1 MKNHSLLLISVAA
14 SALLFCASGAYAA
27 DAKAPAEAPK
37 ASAPGHEHV
46 SKADIAAKRKAAAA
60 IKLVDINS
68 AKRDELKTLP
78 GIGDAEADKIIAGR
92 PYATKAHLISKNV
105 IPDGVYAG
113 IRQQVIAKQPFADA
127 AKNAA
132 LYDKK
137 K

>member
-1 MKNHSLLLISVAA
+1 MKKYSLFTSVAV
-14 SALLFCASGAYAA
+14 SAFLLAGHCAFAA

-37 ASAPGHEHV
+37 ASAAGHEHV

-68 AKRDELKTLP
+68 AKREELKTLP

-92 PYATKAHLISKNV
+92 PYATKAHLISKNI
-105 IPDGVYAG
+105 IPDGVFSG
-113 IRQQVIAKQPFADA
+113 IRQQIIAKQPYADA

-132 LYDKK
+132 LYEKK